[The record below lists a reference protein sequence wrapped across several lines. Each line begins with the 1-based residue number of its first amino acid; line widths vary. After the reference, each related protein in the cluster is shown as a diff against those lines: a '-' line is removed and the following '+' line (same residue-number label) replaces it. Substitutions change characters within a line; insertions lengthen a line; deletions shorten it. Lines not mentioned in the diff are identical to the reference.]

1 MTRDDSGAA
10 LAGWASGVA
19 VVTVRDGRDDV
30 GATVSAFCPVSE
42 EPPIVAVSLL
52 SGSYLAEVLG
62 RQDAFAV
69 TILSE
74 RQRVLAGRFAAAGR
88 PSARRL
94 LDGVEHVRGSRSGS
108 LIPAS
113 GVAAIDCA
121 VRQRL
126 PAGDHLLLIADVA
139 AAVYVDDAAAPLL
152 RFRGRYPLLARGED
166 PPSSTGHLG
175 VSGP

>member
-1 MTRDDSGAA
+1 
-10 LAGWASGVA
+10 
-19 VVTVRDGRDDV
+19 
-30 GATVSAFCPVSE
+30 
-42 EPPIVAVSLL
+42 
-52 SGSYLAEVLG
+52 
-62 RQDAFAV
+62 
-69 TILSE
+69 
-74 RQRVLAGRFAAAGR
+74 VLAGRFAAAGR

-139 AAVYVDDAAAPLL
+139 AAVYVDDAAVPLI
-152 RFRGRYPLLARGED
+152 RFRGRYPRLAG
-166 PPSSTGHLG
+166 
-175 VSGP
+175 